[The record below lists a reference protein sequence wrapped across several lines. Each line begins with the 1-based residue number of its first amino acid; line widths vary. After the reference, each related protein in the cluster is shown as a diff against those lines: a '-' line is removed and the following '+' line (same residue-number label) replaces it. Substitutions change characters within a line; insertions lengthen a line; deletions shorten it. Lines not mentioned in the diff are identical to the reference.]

1 MSNTLIIC
9 EKPNAAQHIAEAL
22 NSSKE
27 VIKSIKYGMPYYKIT
42 TKDGYAI
49 VCSAIGHFY
58 QVAPKYKYDRRN
70 YPIYDLAWKP
80 KYFIERGKERQEKWI
95 KAIKEFADG
104 SDIFIDA
111 CDYDIEG
118 SLIGYSI
125 LKYACKNSDKKA
137 RRMKYSTL
145 TKKELMESY
154 ENSDPTLN
162 YDLIN
167 AGICRHELDWI
178 YGINLSVALT
188 ESVRKYCNKYFTLS
202 TGRVQGPTLKFII
215 DREKEILTF
224 IPLPYWVIKADADIN
239 GEIFELEY
247 EVGKLKTKSSA
258 SEVVKQTREKTG
270 RIENLDQKNFHLW
283 PPIPFDITSLQIE
296 AYRHFRFSPRQ
307 TLNISQ
313 RLYLSALIS
322 YPRTSSQKLPAS
334 IGFSAILNK
343 LSEMLEYKNHTRKIL
358 SLNKLT
364 PYEGKKTDPAHPAIF
379 PTGVIPSKKLDTK
392 EKKLFDLIIRRFLA
406 TFGENGLKQ
415 SNKVSINVANKTFYL
430 YGSIILKKGWIEYY
444 EPYAKFEEN
453 LLPNLSIG
461 EGVKFVRVNI
471 EERYTKPPARYNP
484 ISMVKLMEEERIGTK
499 TTRAD
504 IVNILY
510 RRGYVKEARI
520 IATPLAFKINE
531 VLAKYCPS
539 ITEVTFTREL
549 EDMMRDIELGKGR
562 KEVVIIRAIE
572 KLKNILTNLHEK
584 ESEIGKE
591 LFNVIR
597 KIKLDNITLNIRCPN
612 CNSVLYIIRSKKTK
626 KRFIGCSGNREK
638 KCNFSL
644 PLPQKGTL
652 KLLDRHCKKCGFQLI
667 QTKISGSRPMV
678 ACSNCFIHDKGG
690 STVRQKTGL

>member
-9 EKPNAAQHIAEAL
+9 EKPSAAQHIAEAL

-27 VIKSIKYGMPYYKIT
+27 VKKGIKYGMPYFRIT
-42 TKDGYAI
+42 TKDGDAI

-58 QVAPKYKYDRRN
+58 QIAPKYRYNRRN

-80 KYFIERGKERQEKWI
+80 KYLVERGKDRQKKWI
-95 KAIKEFADG
+95 KAIKEFADS

-125 LKYACKNSDKKA
+125 LKYACKNSDKRA

-145 TKKELMESY
+145 TKKELSESY
-154 ENSDPTLN
+154 ENSNPTLN
-162 YDLIN
+162 FFLIN
-167 AGICRHELDWI
+167 AGICRHELDWM

-188 ESVRKYCNKYFTLS
+188 ESVRKYSKKYFTLS

-215 DREKEILTF
+215 NREKEILTF
-224 IPLPYWVIKADADIN
+224 VPLPYWIIKVLAEIN
-239 GEIFELEY
+239 GEVFELEY
-247 EVGKLKTKSSA
+247 EVDKLKTKSSA
-258 SEVVKQTREKTG
+258 DEVVKQSRGQTG
-270 RIENLDQKNFHLW
+270 RIENLDQKNFHLY
-283 PPIPFDITSLQIE
+283 PPTPFDITSLQIE
-296 AYRHFRFSPRQ
+296 AYKHFRFSPRQ

-313 RLYLSALIS
+313 RLYLNALIS

-343 LSEMLEYKNHTRKIL
+343 LSEMLEYRNHTKKIL
-358 SLNKLT
+358 SLNKLS
-364 PYEGKKTDPAHPAIF
+364 PYEGKKSDPAHPAIY
-379 PTGVIPSKKLDTK
+379 PTGVIPSKKLEIKD
-392 EKKLFDLIIRRFLA
+392 KKLFDLIIRRFLA

-415 SNKVSINVANKTFYL
+415 SNKISIKEADNTFYL
-430 YGSIILKKGWIEYY
+430 RGSRILKKGWIEYY

-453 LLPNLSIG
+453 LLPIFSVG
-461 EGVKFVRVNI
+461 EGVKFVRVKI
-471 EERYTKPPARYNP
+471 EERYTKPPVRYNP
-484 ISMVKLMEEERIGTK
+484 SSMVKLMEGERIGTK

-504 IVNILY
+504 ILDILY
-510 RRGYVKEARI
+510 RREYVKEDRI

-531 VLAKYCPS
+531 ILTKYCPS
-539 ITEVTFTREL
+539 ITEVSFTREL
-549 EDMMRDIELGKGR
+549 EDMMSNIELGEGK

-572 KLKNILTNLHEK
+572 KLKEILGNLHEK
-584 ESEIGKE
+584 EIEIGEE
-591 LFNVIR
+591 LFDVIG
-597 KIKLDNITLNIRCPN
+597 KIKLANITLNKRCPQ

-626 KRFIGCSGNREK
+626 KRFIGCSGNKEK

-652 KLLDRHCKKCGFQLI
+652 KLLDRYCKKCGFQLI
-667 QTKISGSRPMV
+667 QTKIRGRKPMI
-678 ACSNCFIHDKGG
+678 ACSNCFINKERKLAVKQ
-690 STVRQKTGL
+690 TTA